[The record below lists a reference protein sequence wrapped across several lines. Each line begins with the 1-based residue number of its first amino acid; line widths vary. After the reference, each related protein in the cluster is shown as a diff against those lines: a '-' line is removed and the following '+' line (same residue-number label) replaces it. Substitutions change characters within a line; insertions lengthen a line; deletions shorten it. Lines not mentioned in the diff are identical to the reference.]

1 VSSHKLTSTSYLVL
15 GLVVRHGPV
24 TSYELKQR
32 VQESLGNFWSFPH
45 SQLYAEPERLA
56 RARFLSRKQ
65 EARGRRRRLFT
76 VTRKG
81 RAALTAWLREP
92 AETPTEIRDLGL
104 LKLFFGSLAEPSGVV
119 GLARQQRDL
128 HAGRLAGYR
137 ALWEERAKGED
148 PFGLATLE
156 LGLRFE
162 AMVTD
167 FWSDLVRRPPSGA
180 RPGRRT
186 RDSATVPGNRRR

>member
-1 VSSHKLTSTSYLVL
+1 VSSDKLTPTSYLVL
-15 GLVVRHGPV
+15 GFTARHGPV

-45 SQLYAEPERLA
+45 SQLYAEPGRLA
-56 RARFLSRKQ
+56 EAGFLNQKQ
-65 EARGRRRRLFT
+65 EAGGRRRRRFT
-76 VTRKG
+76 IARKG
-81 RAALTAWLREP
+81 RAALTAWLRVP

-104 LKLFFGSLAEPSGVV
+104 LKLFFGSLVEPSRVV
-119 GLARQQRDL
+119 ALARGQRDL
-128 HAGRLAGYR
+128 HARRLAGYR
-137 ALWEERAKGED
+137 ALWDERAKGED
-148 PFGLATLE
+148 PFALATLE

-180 RPGRRT
+180 KP
-186 RDSATVPGNRRR
+186 RRRAS

>member
-1 VSSHKLTSTSYLVL
+1 VSSHKLTPTSYLVL
-15 GLVVRHGPV
+15 GLAAQHGPV

-32 VQESLGNFWSFPH
+32 VRESLGNFWSFPH

-56 RARFLSRKQ
+56 DAGFLTQKQ
-65 EARGRRRRLFT
+65 EAGGRRRRRFT
-76 VTRKG
+76 IARKG
-81 RAALTAWLREP
+81 RAALSAWLREP

-104 LKLFFGSLAEPSGVV
+104 LKLFFGSLVEPARVV
-119 GLARQQRDL
+119 ALARGQRDL
-128 HAGRLAGYR
+128 HARRLAEYR
-137 ALWEERAKGED
+137 VLWDERARGED

-162 AMVTD
+162 AMATD

-180 RPGRRT
+180 KP
-186 RDSATVPGNRRR
+186 RRRSS